1 VSVAAAE
8 QRPVTKPVP
17 HAIAADGAAPSWMQQ
32 TVHARGIGK
41 RALYG
46 VVAGTCA
53 LIGIA
58 ALVLQ
63 FATRPPPRGA
73 VAASAAAHTAPAA
86 TASAAT
92 RAAAPTTTATAA
104 GPAATS
110 TATTP
115 SPKPA
120 ATTVSHAP
128 STTVAPHVPGNASAT
143 TRPTR
148 QPPASRPATSAAA
161 TAAAVAT
168 APIVVTTPLERQTRC
183 MEILQK
189 ASLEKI
195 TPAETDF
202 FKRECK

>member
-1 VSVAAAE
+1 
-8 QRPVTKPVP
+8 
-17 HAIAADGAAPSWMQQ
+17 
-32 TVHARGIGK
+32 
-41 RALYG
+41 
-46 VVAGTCA
+46 
-53 LIGIA
+53 
-58 ALVLQ
+58 
-63 FATRPPPRGA
+63 
-73 VAASAAAHTAPAA
+73 
-86 TASAAT
+86 
-92 RAAAPTTTATAA
+92 
-104 GPAATS
+104 
-110 TATTP
+110 
-115 SPKPA
+115 
-120 ATTVSHAP
+120 VSHAP
-128 STTVAPHVPGNASAT
+128 STTVAPHVQGNASAT